1 MWWREVA
8 ALQSLKLLPM
18 TGREWSQVEIHPT
31 AIIDEALGPVRIGP
45 GTKVCAGA
53 YVAGPAS
60 IGANCLVGNHT
71 MLRGPFLIG
80 DRVRIGFATEIKQAL
95 VDDDVA
101 IGPQCFV
108 ADSKVERGAYLGA
121 QVRTSNQRLD
131 RQPVKV
137 MVQGQPAD
145 SGLEKLGC
153 RIGQRA
159 ALGIQCII
167 LPGREIAAEALFEPR
182 ITISRNFPTGHYRV
196 QTPVE
201 SVPRQIGV

>member
-31 AIIDEALGPVRIGP
+31 AIIDETLGPVRIGP

-80 DRVRIGFATEIKQAL
+80 DRVRIGLRRRSSRLWSTTMWQLARNASWPTAKSNA
-95 VDDDVA
+95 
-101 IGPQCFV
+101 
-108 ADSKVERGAYLGA
+108 
-121 QVRTSNQRLD
+121 VRISEH
-131 RQPVKV
+131 K
-137 MVQGQPAD
+137 
-145 SGLEKLGC
+145 
-153 RIGQRA
+153 
-159 ALGIQCII
+159 
-167 LPGREIAAEALFEPR
+167 FEPR
-182 ITISRNFPTGHYRV
+182 TSA
-196 QTPVE
+196 
-201 SVPRQIGV
+201 